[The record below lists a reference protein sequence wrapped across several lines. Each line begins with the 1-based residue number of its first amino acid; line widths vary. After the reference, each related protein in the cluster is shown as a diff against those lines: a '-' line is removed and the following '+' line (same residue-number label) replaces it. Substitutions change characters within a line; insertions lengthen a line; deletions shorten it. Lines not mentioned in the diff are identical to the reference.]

1 MTLPTHL
8 VAGLILGKITGNYPL
23 SIGIAVGID
32 VDHVFSYFKNGILLK
47 PKNFLETVFNK
58 DDPYGDQRFILH
70 NVLVFILLSM
80 IVLIFNRTIG
90 VVFALAY
97 FSRIFL
103 DALDSSD
110 YFPFFPNKKLNLRGP
125 IKYFS
130 RQEFIVFLLLIIVFF
145 LL

>member
-8 VAGLILGKITGNYPL
+8 MAGLILGKITGNYPL
-23 SIGIAVGID
+23 SIGIGVGID

-47 PKNFLETVFNK
+47 PKKFLKTIFNK

-80 IVLIFNRTIG
+80 IVLMFNRTIG

-97 FSRIFL
+97 FSHIFL

-110 YFPFFPNKKLNLRGP
+110 YFPFFPNKKLNLHGP

-130 RQEFIVFLLLIIVFF
+130 KQEFTVFLLLIVVFF